1 MSPSPPMPTAAPPEP
16 RVSAT
21 TTPSTGTPPRA
32 TCSPAST
39 APLPTVP
46 EIRHIVLQWPRL
58 GPYHLAQLAALGRAA
73 QARGVRLTV
82 IEAARREA
90 IYADIREETTHEGFE
105 RLTLFPDA
113 TFEELPPKA
122 LHSAVRRALDRLRP
136 DAVAV
141 NSYSLPDALA
151 TLEWARRNRRVAVGM
166 TDTKADDGPRRRWR
180 EAIKGRIVGQFDAML
195 VSGTAS
201 TDYVRGLGFAGP
213 LGTGCDVVDND
224 VFARGADAARAD
236 AEDVAPHFVAVSR
249 FIGVKNL
256 PRLLDGLARYRDR
269 ATASGRTPWPLVLVG
284 DGPTRA
290 DLVAHAAALGLGDLV
305 RFAGFAQIDALPALY
320 GHAAA
325 FVHPATKDTWG
336 LVVNEAMAAGLPVL
350 VSRAAGCAA
359 DLVGEGVTGWTFDPN
374 DTDAIADALA
384 RIAELPAADRRA
396 MGEAA
401 RRAIAAWTP
410 ERFAEAVLDLAD
422 AGRATSSRGLDPVAG
437 LVLHVLR
444 LLSRSATTFHA
455 VRD

>member
-1 MSPSPPMPTAAPPEP
+1 M
-16 RVSAT
+16 
-21 TTPSTGTPPRA
+21 
-32 TCSPAST
+32 
-39 APLPTVP
+39 P

-58 GPYHLAQLAALGRAA
+58 GPYHLARLAALGRAA

-105 RLTLFPDA
+105 RLTLFPEA

-236 AEDVAPHFVAVSR
+236 AEDVAPHFLAINR
-249 FIGVKNL
+249 FVTRKNL
-256 PRLLDGLARYRDR
+256 RRLIGAHARYADG
-269 ATASGRTPWPLVLVG
+269 ATGRGGVPWPLVLLG
-284 DGPTRA
+284 DGPERA
-290 DLVAHAAALGLGDLV
+290 DLEALAGARV
-305 RFAGFAQIDALPALY
+305 RFGGFVQVDALPAHY
-320 GHAAA
+320 GRAAA
-325 FVHPATKDTWG
+325 FVHPALQDQWG